1 MLLYILGLAILALLA
16 IVLNDPMDPDELARF
31 YAPRKIINWD
41 RREIVAPPMITGPSE
56 IREAYVKKSTKELL
70 PKRRVKKTNGY
81 TIYEGLPQIAVP
93 IRKVSGYVDGD
104 MDGILPPY
112 HIHESNGYKII
123 EGTPEIAVP
132 NQKYFP

>member
-16 IVLNDPMDPDELARF
+16 IVLNDPIDPEEFARF
-31 YAPRKIINWD
+31 YAPTKTVIY
-41 RREIVAPPMITGPSE
+41 APPLITGPPNHT
-56 IREAYVKKSTKELL
+56 EAYLNNEKTDIL
-70 PKRRVKKTNGY
+70 PGRRVYNTNGH
-81 TIYEGLPQIAVP
+81 TITEGVHQISVP
-93 IRKVSGYVDGD
+93 MRKVSGYVDGD

-112 HIHESNGYKII
+112 HIHETNGYKII